1 MRVVYRDDRTMELI
15 LDGPRVVTV
24 KMDEPLLRQMD
35 SVWPKL
41 GFKSRSEFIRFAV
54 SLAIKIANRRIKIE
68 DLLNSLN
75 T

>member
-24 KMDEPLLRQMD
+24 KMDDKLLRQID
-35 SVWPKL
+35 SLWPKL
-41 GFKSRSEFIRFAV
+41 GFKSRSEFIRYAV
-54 SLAIKIANRRIKIE
+54 SVVVKMANRRIKIE
-68 DLLNSLN
+68 DLLN